1 MVSQSSIPTL
11 SSHPQK
17 SKLHAL
23 ILAPTR
29 ELTLQVSFHLK
40 IFLYASNSEPTTKDE
55 SKTSACQYQYSNYS
69 RRDAHPKTVLVATPG
84 RLWDV
89 LEDVSIYRRY

>member
-40 IFLYASNSEPTTKDE
+40 MFLYASNSEPTTKDE
-55 SKTSACQYQYSNYS
+55 KQNLRMS
-69 RRDAHPKTVLVATPG
+69 
-84 RLWDV
+84 
-89 LEDVSIYRRY
+89 VSV